1 MSKAEASRWQLLICA
16 LFGAALIGIPM
27 SVGTRAADRPQWGQ
41 RYTRNMVSDET
52 NLPDKFDPATGEN
65 IKWVIPLGSQ
75 TWCTPTVAD
84 GKILIGTNNGKPRD
98 PRHKGDRSVLCC
110 LNESDGS
117 LCWQL
122 VVPKLSSDRFLD
134 WPRVGICSA
143 PTVEGDRVYVPSNRC
158 EILCLDLNGQANGN
172 DGPFRDEGRHM
183 VPPGSEPMQVTDIDA
198 DIIWL
203 FDMRAEV
210 GVHPMDQTHCSIL
223 LHGPLLYANTSNGL
237 DNKHSYIPAP
247 KAPSLIVLD
256 KATGRL
262 VARDDESIGPK
273 IFHST
278 WSSPALAQVNRQA
291 QIIFCGGDGVC
302 YGFKALE
309 TDQTAETARKLER
322 ICRFDCDP
330 TAPKEDV
337 HKYVG
342 NRKESP
348 STIMSM
354 PVFHQGRIYVTYGGD
369 IWWGKHEAWLTCL
382 DATKVGDITKSGR
395 LWTYQLGKHCCS
407 TPSVYNGMVFVAD
420 CDGQV
425 HCVDADTGK
434 RYWTHQANGD
444 IWGSTL
450 VADRKVYVGTR
461 RGYVLIFD
469 ASKNKRLIHSI
480 ELPDPIN
487 TTPVA
492 ANGVLYIA
500 TMRELYALAKPA
512 K

>member
-1 MSKAEASRWQLLICA
+1 MLTTKASRRQSLICI
-16 LFGAALIGIPM
+16 LFCAAL
-27 SVGTRAADRPQWGQ
+27 VAATLRAADQTQWGQ
-41 RYTRNMVSDET
+41 RYTRNMISAET
-52 NLPDKFDPATGEN
+52 NLPEKFDPATGEN
-65 IKWVIPLGSQ
+65 IKWAIPLGSQ
-75 TWCTPTVAD
+75 AWATPAVAN

-98 PRHKGDRSVLCC
+98 PRHKGDRSVLWC

-117 LCWQL
+117 FCWQL
-122 VVPKLSSDRFLD
+122 VVPKLASDRYLD
-134 WPRVGICSA
+134 WPRVGICST

-210 GVHPMDQTHCSIL
+210 GVHPMDETHSSIL

-237 DNKHSYIPAP
+237 DNKHSRVAAP
-247 KAPSLIVLD
+247 EAPSLIVLD

-262 VARDDESIGPK
+262 VARDNENIGPK
-273 IFHST
+273 IFHCT
-278 WSSPALAQVNRQA
+278 WSSPALAQVNGQT
-291 QIIFCGGDGVC
+291 QIIFCGGDAVC
-302 YGFKALE
+302 YGFKALQADPATE
-309 TDQTAETARKLER
+309 TVRKLER
-322 ICRFDCDP
+322 IWRLDCDP

-342 NRKESP
+342 NRQESP
-348 STIMSM
+348 STVMSM
-354 PVFHQGRIYVTYGGD
+354 PVFDDGRVYVTYGGD
-369 IWWGKHEAWLTCL
+369 IWWGKHEAWLACFDVGET
-382 DATKVGDITKSGR
+382 GDITESGR
-395 LWTYQLGKHCCS
+395 LWTYRLGNHCCS

-434 RYWTHQANGD
+434 HYWTHQANGD

-450 VADRKVYVGTR
+450 VADGKVYVGTR
-461 RGYVLIFD
+461 RGHFYVFAAD
-469 ASKNKRLIHSI
+469 KNERVISSI
-480 ELPDPIN
+480 ELDDPIN
-487 TTPVA
+487 TSPVA
-492 ANGVLYIA
+492 ANGVLYVA
-500 TMRELYALAKPA
+500 TMRKLYAVAQAAK
-512 K
+512 